1 MKKKKLFAAA
11 AMSLAI
17 LMSVSLSGCGESK
30 NNDNSV
36 VESSD
41 TSEEKEPTTYGTIEW
56 PSDGLG
62 SFIPVPISKTGE
74 IMWDSSDSFL
84 AVIAKTSKSDFS
96 KYINKCKDKG
106 FSIDCLESDTGYM
119 AENRDGY
126 KVTLI
131 FEDDNTMNVSVDA
144 PDDESSNKESSK
156 KEQSSKKQES
166 KKEESSKKESSKE
179 EKSDSD
185 TVTPSFKE
193 MMDEY
198 EEFMDKYVDFSSSS
212 SKFLADERAENAFSP
227 RYTASAPLL
236 TAAITLSKLP
246 AGASISIFF
255 ISYLHQTERT
265 ASLEHNREV
274 FHYAIPVLF
283 F

>member
-1 MKKKKLFAAA
+1 MEKKKLFAAA

-106 FSIDCLESDTGYM
+106 FSIDCLEDDTGYM
-119 AENRDGY
+119 AKNRDGY

-131 FEDDNTMNVSVDA
+131 FEDDNTMNVSVYA

-198 EEFMDKYVDFSSSS
+198 EEFMNKYVDFMKSYDANDVTMLSEYTELLSQYNTYMDKVSKIDEDELSSAD
-212 SKFLADERAENAFSP
+212 LAYYLDVTNRVNKK
-227 RYTASAPLL
+227 LL
-236 TAAITLSKLP
+236 
-246 AGASISIFF
+246 
-255 ISYLHQTERT
+255 
-265 ASLEHNREV
+265 EV
-274 FHYAIPVLF
+274 QQ
-283 F
+283 

>member
-84 AVIAKTSKSDFS
+84 AVIAKTSKSDF
-96 KYINKCKDKG
+96 
-106 FSIDCLESDTGYM
+106 
-119 AENRDGY
+119 
-126 KVTLI
+126 
-131 FEDDNTMNVSVDA
+131 
-144 PDDESSNKESSK
+144 
-156 KEQSSKKQES
+156 
-166 KKEESSKKESSKE
+166 
-179 EKSDSD
+179 
-185 TVTPSFKE
+185 FK
-193 MMDEY
+193 
-198 EEFMDKYVDFSSSS
+198 
-212 SKFLADERAENAFSP
+212 
-227 RYTASAPLL
+227 
-236 TAAITLSKLP
+236 I
-246 AGASISIFF
+246 
-255 ISYLHQTERT
+255 H
-265 ASLEHNREV
+265 
-274 FHYAIPVLF
+274 
-283 F
+283 

>member
-1 MKKKKLFAAA
+1 MKKKKLFAVV

-17 LMSVSLSGCGESK
+17 LMSASLSGCGESK

-106 FSIDCLESDTGYM
+106 FSMIVWRATQVIWPKTGM
-119 AENRDGY
+119 
-126 KVTLI
+126 VT
-131 FEDDNTMNVSVDA
+131 
-144 PDDESSNKESSK
+144 
-156 KEQSSKKQES
+156 
-166 KKEESSKKESSKE
+166 
-179 EKSDSD
+179 
-185 TVTPSFKE
+185 
-193 MMDEY
+193 
-198 EEFMDKYVDFSSSS
+198 
-212 SKFLADERAENAFSP
+212 
-227 RYTASAPLL
+227 
-236 TAAITLSKLP
+236 KLRL
-246 AGASISIFF
+246 
-255 ISYLHQTERT
+255 YLKTT
-265 ASLEHNREV
+265 IL
-274 FHYAIPVLF
+274 
-283 F
+283 

>member
-1 MKKKKLFAAA
+1 MKKKKLIV
-11 AMSLAI
+11 LATAGLI
-17 LMSVSLSGCGESK
+17 GVMAFSFVGCGESK

-106 FSIDCLESDTGYM
+106 FSIDCLEDDTGYM
-119 AENRDGY
+119 AKNRDGY

-179 EKSDSD
+179 EK
-185 TVTPSFKE
+185 
-193 MMDEY
+193 
-198 EEFMDKYVDFSSSS
+198 
-212 SKFLADERAENAFSP
+212 
-227 RYTASAPLL
+227 
-236 TAAITLSKLP
+236 
-246 AGASISIFF
+246 
-255 ISYLHQTERT
+255 
-265 ASLEHNREV
+265 
-274 FHYAIPVLF
+274 
-283 F
+283 

>member
-1 MKKKKLFAAA
+1 
-11 AMSLAI
+11 MSLAI

-166 KKEESSKKESSKE
+166 KKKKALKRKVQKKKSRTVILLLPHSK
-179 EKSDSD
+179 
-185 TVTPSFKE
+185 
-193 MMDEY
+193 
-198 EEFMDKYVDFSSSS
+198 
-212 SKFLADERAENAFSP
+212 R
-227 RYTASAPLL
+227 
-236 TAAITLSKLP
+236 
-246 AGASISIFF
+246 
-255 ISYLHQTERT
+255 
-265 ASLEHNREV
+265 
-274 FHYAIPVLF
+274 
-283 F
+283 

>member
-1 MKKKKLFAAA
+1 MKKKKLIV
-11 AMSLAI
+11 LATAGLI
-17 LMSVSLSGCGESK
+17 GVMAFSFVGCGESK
-30 NNDNSV
+30 KNDNSV

-106 FSIDCLESDTGYM
+106 FSIDCLEDDTGYM
-119 AENRDGY
+119 AKNRDGY

-156 KEQSSKKQES
+156 
-166 KKEESSKKESSKE
+166 
-179 EKSDSD
+179 
-185 TVTPSFKE
+185 
-193 MMDEY
+193 
-198 EEFMDKYVDFSSSS
+198 
-212 SKFLADERAENAFSP
+212 
-227 RYTASAPLL
+227 
-236 TAAITLSKLP
+236 
-246 AGASISIFF
+246 
-255 ISYLHQTERT
+255 
-265 ASLEHNREV
+265 
-274 FHYAIPVLF
+274 
-283 F
+283 

>member
-1 MKKKKLFAAA
+1 MKKKKLIV
-11 AMSLAI
+11 LATAGLI
-17 LMSVSLSGCGESK
+17 GVMAFSFVGCGESK

-106 FSIDCLESDTGYM
+106 FSIDCLEDDTGYM
-119 AENRDGY
+119 AKNRDGY

-131 FEDDNTMNVSVDA
+131 FEDDNTMNVSVYA

-156 KEQSSKKQES
+156 KEQSSKKQE
-166 KKEESSKKESSKE
+166 SKKESSKE

-198 EEFMDKYVDFSSSS
+198 EEFMDKYVDFMKSYDANDVTMLSEYTELLSQYNTYMDKVSKIDEDELSSAD
-212 SKFLADERAENAFSP
+212 LAYYLDVTNRVNKK
-227 RYTASAPLL
+227 LL
-236 TAAITLSKLP
+236 
-246 AGASISIFF
+246 
-255 ISYLHQTERT
+255 
-265 ASLEHNREV
+265 EV
-274 FHYAIPVLF
+274 E
-283 F
+283 